1 MGRVVWIGVGGG
13 TAGTDGRGVAAGAG
27 ARGAGGGANDGAA
40 LGAGS
45 NAAARATGAG
55 AAATARAAVAP
66 TGGAPTENTVRH
78 TEQRARTPPA
88 GTLAG
93 STRNTV

>member
-13 TAGTDGRGVAAGAG
+13 TAGMDGRGIAAG
-27 ARGAGGGANDGAA
+27 ARGAGGGGANAGAA

-45 NAAARATGAG
+45 NATARAAGAG

-66 TGGAPTENTVRH
+66 AGGAPTENTVRH